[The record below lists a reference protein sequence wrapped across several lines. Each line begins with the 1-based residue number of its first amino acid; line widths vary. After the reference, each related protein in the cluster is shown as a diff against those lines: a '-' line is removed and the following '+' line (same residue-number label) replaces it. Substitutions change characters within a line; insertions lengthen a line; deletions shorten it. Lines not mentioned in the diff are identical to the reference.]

1 VAHRLWPNLDDEPDT
16 PELAPIED
24 TMTRPSA
31 DIASIADDSG
41 EEDDLSKPCS
51 ACGAK
56 PGGPC
61 LDLDDDGNPTGGST
75 RGGFHAARI
84 FGPGPIVIRHTGF
97 TDADGGGIFEVVGDE
112 MVGDDSADRG
122 VDQ

>member
-1 VAHRLWPNLDDEPDT
+1 MKIKSLRWRVFEWLTGCGQILTTSPIH

-31 DIASIADDSG
+31 DIASIADDSE

-56 PGGPC
+56 PGAPC
-61 LDLDDDGNPTGGST
+61 FDVDPDGARRES
-75 RGGFHAARI
+75 RGAFHAARI
-84 FGPGPIVIRHTGF
+84 FGPGPVVVRHTGLYNEE
-97 TDADGGGIFEVVGDE
+97 GGGVFEVTTQ
-112 MVGDDSADRG
+112 ADA
-122 VDQ
+122 